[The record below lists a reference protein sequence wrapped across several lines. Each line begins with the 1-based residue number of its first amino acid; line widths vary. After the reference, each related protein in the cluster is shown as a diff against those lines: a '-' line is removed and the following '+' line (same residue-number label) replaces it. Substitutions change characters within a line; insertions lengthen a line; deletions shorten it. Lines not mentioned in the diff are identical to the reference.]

1 MTKLLLDL
9 YPTLRIIT
17 TDVIEPPR
25 LTSDSRLRV
34 VQADLGQPG
43 AIEGLFEGE
52 EVGGV
57 IALQYV

>member
-17 TDVIEPPR
+17 TDIIEPPR